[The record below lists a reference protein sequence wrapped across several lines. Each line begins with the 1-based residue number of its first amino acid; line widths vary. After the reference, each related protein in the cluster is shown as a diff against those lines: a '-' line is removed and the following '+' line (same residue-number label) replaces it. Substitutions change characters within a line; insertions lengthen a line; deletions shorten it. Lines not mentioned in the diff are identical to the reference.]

1 MDRERAREYLK
12 DQIEDYLQRQGLP
25 TDGKTC
31 FHCLNPQHE
40 DKHPSMC
47 YYKEAR
53 AVRCFSCH
61 EMYDIFDLIG
71 MDYGLN
77 NYNDQLNKACEI
89 YGITLDNNYNIFSFN
104 GREGKS
110 MTKTEP
116 AKATAPAPAPKAEPE
131 KDYSY
136 IINASAQNRAEA
148 VAYLESRGID
158 GTLAESFNIGLY
170 KGYEDKSK
178 GVKYQDES
186 KRIWDALVIPVTKH
200 NVVIRNTAPTEE
212 LEDKKNHRYRK
223 LGEASLFGAD
233 MIARAKAEDRPLFIC
248 EGELD
253 ALSIMSVGGYAVGL
267 GSADNA
273 DLFVRKAKAEKDK
286 MPVIILALD
295 NDDMG
300 KTAEAKLLRELQG
313 LGCHCYGDMNLY
325 GKHKDANEALQ
336 QDKDSFIDTI
346 LQLQSEQD
354 IGNYIAL
361 QESAQAHIQQFI
373 DDIEKSKNVKPIKTG
388 FKILDGTLDGGLFEG
403 LYILGAPPSLGKT
416 AIALQIADNV
426 ATAGNDVIFFTL
438 EMSRKQIMARSISR
452 NTYKLAVSEGKAD
465 RVTELGK
472 NTREITLGSKWEYY
486 SQEQKAHIIK
496 AIETYSN
503 TTAKHIYIHEGRGIG
518 TKEIIERTERHIQL
532 TGRKPLLVVDY
543 LQIIKPEDTK
553 ADIRISTDNAVIA
566 LKHLSMKYGLAIIL
580 ISSMNRM
587 SYKSTTGMEGYRE
600 SSGIEYNCDVALAL
614 QYKAITE
621 QGYNMEEEQ
630 SRDIRE
636 LVLRVSKNREGQS
649 GTRLCMEYM
658 PKYNFFYEAKDQEYM
673 RNRASWAE
681 QEDFQN
687 RLKDLKRG

>member
-1 MDRERAREYLK
+1 MDRDRAKDYLK

-25 TDGKTC
+25 ADGKTC

-47 YYKEAR
+47 YYKEAK

-61 EMYDIFDLIG
+61 EKYDIFDLIG
-71 MDYGLN
+71 MDYNLHSFGE
-77 NYNDQLNKACEI
+77 QFKKACEL
-89 YGITLDNNYNIFSFN
+89 YGVTIDRDFSFN
-104 GREGKS
+104 GREAKAVN
-110 MTKTEP
+110 KTEP
-116 AKATAPAPAPKAEPE
+116 AKTTAPTPAPKAEP

-136 IINASAQNRAEA
+136 IITASAQNRAEA

-170 KGYEDKSK
+170 KGYEDRSK
-178 GVKYQDES
+178 GAKYQDES
-186 KRIWDALVIPVTKH
+186 KRIWNALVIPITKH
-200 NVVIRNTAPTEE
+200 SVVIRNTAPTED

-253 ALSIMSVGGYAVGL
+253 ALSIISVGGYAVGL
-267 GSADNA
+267 GSANDTE
-273 DLFVRKAKAEKDK
+273 LFLNKAKAEKDK
-286 MPVIILALD
+286 LPLIILALD

-300 KTAEAKLLRELQG
+300 KTAEAQLLRELQG

-325 GKHKDANEALQ
+325 GKYKDANEALQ
-336 QDKDSFIDTI
+336 QNPDNFIDTI

-373 DDIEKSKNVKPIKTG
+373 DDIEKSKNVEPIKTG

-416 AIALQIADNV
+416 AIALQISDNV

-452 NTYKLAVSEGKAD
+452 LTYKLAVSEGKAD

-486 SQEQKAHIIK
+486 SPEQKAHIIK
-496 AIETYSN
+496 AIETYSE

-532 TGRKPLLVVDY
+532 TGRKPMLVIDY
-543 LQIIKPEDTK
+543 LQIIKPEDLK
-553 ADIRISTDNAVIA
+553 ADIRTSTDNAVIA

-587 SYKSTTGMEGYRE
+587 SYRSTTGMEGYRE

-614 QYKAITE
+614 QYKQVGTE
-621 QGYNMEEEQ
+621 GYNMEEEQ
-630 SRDIRE
+630 SKDIRE

-649 GTRLCMEYM
+649 GTRLCVEYI
-658 PKYNFFYEAKDQEYM
+658 PRYNFFYEAKNQEYM
-673 RNRASWAE
+673 RKRTTMAE

-687 RLKDLKRG
+687 RLNQYKRG